1 MDKIK
6 NDLLSL
12 WMRCDFT
19 DQWGDMDD
27 PNIYNE
33 SLDKIDEIL
42 NIIES
47 TNVKDVQGCRI
58 AIERMKNIIDD
69 GEVIEYEDSVQEN

>member
-1 MDKIK
+1 MEKIK

-27 PNIYNE
+27 PNIYND
-33 SLDKIDEIL
+33 SIDKVDQVL
-42 NIIES
+42 NIIDS
-47 TNVKDVQGCRI
+47 TDVDDINGCRI
-58 AIERMKNIIDD
+58 AIERMKKII
-69 GEVIEYEDSVQEN
+69 EDEEN